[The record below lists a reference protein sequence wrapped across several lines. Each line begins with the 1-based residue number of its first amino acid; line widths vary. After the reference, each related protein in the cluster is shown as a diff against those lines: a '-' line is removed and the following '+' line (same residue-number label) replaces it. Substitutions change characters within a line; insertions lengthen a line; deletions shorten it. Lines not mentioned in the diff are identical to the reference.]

1 MGIGVSVMAS
11 GIGLAFLRPPVWT
24 DGNDCRQ
31 EVIGRWSSFQRAVRR
46 CTNLLVGLTGCMI
59 FVCAFVPPQGRT
71 WMAIW
76 LLVFLLLITV
86 LFLALLDALFSLV
99 GYRQAVPEAARRSFA
114 GREPNPQTQESTYE

>member
-1 MGIGVSVMAS
+1 
-11 GIGLAFLRPPVWT
+11 
-24 DGNDCRQ
+24 
-31 EVIGRWSSFQRAVRR
+31 
-46 CTNLLVGLTGCMI
+46 
-59 FVCAFVPPQGRT
+59 
-71 WMAIW
+71 MAIW